1 MLDNICTECYYINVQ
16 STNKE
21 EKNMELQDK
30 LKELA
35 NFLYEDVVSMRN
47 GDNDAKE
54 RIGAEVMSVNS
65 IANVIKTLKEE

>member
-1 MLDNICTECYYINVQ
+1 MKDR
-16 STNKE
+16 
-21 EKNMELQDK
+21 

-35 NFLYEDVVSMRN
+35 DFLYEDVVSARN

-54 RIGAEVMSVNS
+54 RIGVEVMSVNA